1 MCWTFCCIINWFFS
15 YVIFFKIQE
24 LIKIFVL
31 FQDVDDYY
39 SVRYPKL
46 YQPGLVNLLFNKKLF
61 LLSAGEGFL
70 TSIVLFFIPYGAFYM
85 GVNPWGTDLVDLQS
99 FGVVI
104 ASILVVAVNL
114 RVSMVHCSPLI
125 KLMIRPNKKN
135 MCSSGYSLKKKIG

>member
-1 MCWTFCCIINWFFS
+1 M
-15 YVIFFKIQE
+15 
-24 LIKIFVL
+24 
-31 FQDVDDYY
+31 QDVDDYY

-85 GVNPWGTDLVDLQS
+85 GVNPWGTDLADLQS

-114 RVSMVHCSPLI
+114 RVSIVHLLQGCWHPFVRKPVSRVSNQVGHKPG
-125 KLMIRPNKKN
+125 
-135 MCSSGYSLKKKIG
+135 CTVTEDD